1 MGCGMVR
8 KVDELGRVVIPKEM
22 RRVLNIKTGSSIE
35 MFINDDNQVVL
46 KKFSELSNILYFA
59 ENLSEVIFDTF
70 NLPVLISDD
79 EQVLICKGLSKKD
92 YIGKKLIKNK
102 NTEKTK
108 NKEYVLEEDKEEI
121 LIDTKNQFKYV
132 YTFPVI
138 SEGFES
144 GYIFLLSNSYLD
156 ESVIKNILVL
166 KKFLSNLLKF

>member
-35 MFINDDNQVVL
+35 MFINDENQVVL

-59 ENLSEVIFDTF
+59 ETLGDVIFDTF
-70 NLPVLISDD
+70 NLPVLISDE

-92 YIGKKLIKNK
+92 FINKKIKINITKNIKNK
-102 NTEKTK
+102 DYYLIENNE
-108 NKEYVLEEDKEEI
+108 EFLLE
-121 LIDTKNQFKYV
+121 TKNQFKYV
-132 YTFPVI
+132 YMFAVL

-144 GYIFLLSNSYLD
+144 GYIFLLSNNCVE
-156 ESVIKNILVL
+156 ESVIKNVLLL

>member
-46 KKFSELSNILYFA
+46 KKFSELSNILLFA
-59 ENLSEVIFDTF
+59 ENLSEVIFETF
-70 NLPVLISDD
+70 NIPVLISDD
-79 EQVLICKGLSKKD
+79 EQILICKGLSKKD
-92 YIGKKLIKNK
+92 YIGKQLSKN
-102 NTEKTK
+102 NIEKTK
-108 NKEYVLEEDKEEI
+108 NKEYILE
-121 LIDTKNQFKYV
+121 KNNLEFLDAKNPFKYI
-132 YTFPVI
+132 YIFPVI

-144 GYIFLLSNSYLD
+144 GYIFLLTNIWLE